1 MDTGQYTHGIPE
13 TQFILVIESL
23 PGDSIAYAK
32 NLKVLTGKK
41 LNAVRAASGI
51 QRLELPS
58 SSPDLNPIGNLSAI
72 CKNMVWQK
80 WRTLL
85 FAFAQ
90 TRNILRPVR
99 RNGREWIGFAWPG
112 PECIGRSCRY
122 SGMFR
127 HKVRTHKALKNSLY

>member
-1 MDTGQYTHGIPE
+1 MDTGQYPHGILE

-23 PGDSIAYAK
+23 PGDSIAYTK

-41 LNAVRAASGI
+41 LNASAVRAASGI

-72 CKNMVWQK
+72 CKNMVWEK
-80 WRTLL
+80 WRTRL

-99 RNGREWIGFAWPG
+99 RNGRDWIGLASPG
-112 PECIGRSCRY
+112 LARG
-122 SGMFR
+122 
-127 HKVRTHKALKNSLY
+127 A